1 MALLIQFTFLEG
13 TTLESIV
20 MDATLK
26 ESHDLTA
33 EISEF
38 PVEVGS
44 DVNDNIRKKPDGLQV
59 ECIVS
64 DFPLSN
70 DGRSQVSSGAPA
82 GFSRPVAAKGRSN
95 DVLEKLNQ
103 LMEEGRTVNV
113 FTGLRQYRNMGVAA
127 VRVNRDKSIKNGLA
141 LSLTLKALNIVK
153 SQTATVQRVEPKAK
167 SSVKGGPKTSTQ
179 ASEAQ
184 TDKAGSIIT
193 QLADKL
199 VKRFQ

>member
-1 MALLIQFTFLEG
+1 MALQIQFTFLEG
-13 TTLESIV
+13 TKLESIV

-26 ESHDLTA
+26 ETHDLTA
-33 EISEF
+33 DISEF
-38 PVEVGS
+38 PVEKGS

-82 GFSRPVAAKGRSN
+82 GSSRPVATKGRSN
-95 DVLEKLNQ
+95 DVLTKLNQ
-103 LMEEGRTVNV
+103 LMEEGRTVDV
-113 FTGLRQYRNMGVAA
+113 FTGLRKYRNMGVAA
-127 VRVNRDKSIKNGLA
+127 VRVNRDKATKGGLS

-167 SSVKGGPKTSTQ
+167 AVVKGGPKTSTQ
-179 ASEAQ
+179 ASAAQ
-184 TDKAGSIIT
+184 TDRAKSVITVVKDALGKA
-193 QLADKL
+193 
-199 VKRFQ
+199 F